1 MSRRRS
7 STCPRPAAAPWTVDP
22 QTVAARGQIDVAGW
36 ERRAAVADLVTPH
49 VTAGTSYIRFSDPF
63 FNFGTGDISSSATSA
78 SVEARYSLLGGG
90 KIAELK
96 RARAAVASADA
107 SEVAVRFRTLL
118 ATDAAYY
125 GVLAEHELAR
135 VAVDRLSRALEQL
148 AVARVRVQSGETIMT
163 DSLQLLLEANR
174 AQLEVVRRDSAV
186 TVSRLHLG
194 RRIGLSGPADAA
206 PLDPSLPPALPLTL
220 EQAVADLEA
229 GGPEVEAA
237 RAAER
242 RAGAVVTVER
252 GGYLPDVSLSMTT
265 GAYDSQFF
273 PAALTRTQLA
283 ITVSV
288 PIWDGGR
295 RELTVARAR
304 EEEDVARAVRED
316 RERGA
321 AEEMAQAWNGYE
333 TGRASIEMALVGVT
347 LAAETYRVQG
357 ARYREGATTILDLME
372 AQVGVSN
379 AEADLVRARYSARL
393 ALARI
398 EALLGRRLFEDGS
411 W

>member
-1 MSRRRS
+1 M
-7 STCPRPAAAPWTVDP
+7 
-22 QTVAARGQIDVAGW
+22 
-36 ERRAAVADLVTPH
+36 
-49 VTAGTSYIRFSDPF
+49 
-63 FNFGTGDISSSATSA
+63 
-78 SVEARYSLLGGG
+78 
-90 KIAELK
+90 
-96 RARAAVASADA
+96 
-107 SEVAVRFRTLL
+107 RFRTLL

>member
-1 MSRRRS
+1 MD
-7 STCPRPAAAPWTVDP
+7 VDP

-321 AEEMAQAWNGYE
+321 AEEMAQAWKGYE
-333 TGRASIEMALVGVT
+333 TR
-347 LAAETYRVQG
+347 
-357 ARYREGATTILDLME
+357 
-372 AQVGVSN
+372 
-379 AEADLVRARYSARL
+379 
-393 ALARI
+393 
-398 EALLGRRLFEDGS
+398 
-411 W
+411 